1 MSTMNEVQ
9 KFLRLPAVIEVTGR
23 SRSTILRGAKDGS
36 FPSPVHIGPRAIAWI
51 SAEVAEWQ
59 KKCIDASKGR
69 LEVSGDA
76 ARGNVSP

>member
-69 LEVSGDA
+69 SEVSGDA